1 MAIKSLD
8 NRLDQLA
15 KENASLDAY
24 SSEAAKAS
32 PLDDLSMQT
41 TSTPQE
47 FDEGVQVASLRGGI
61 KLGLEAV
68 KAATKKTTEPIV
80 REAATG
86 EKAIEEVKKAV
97 QATGKKVEEKP
108 VVDADAAPLA
118 GEVEAA
124 PVEVVAKETTV
135 PVTAEDKA
143 IAGLS
148 AKAAEKAAD
157 KPNFLDELVVK
168 WDELRQRDMSGNV
181 PGENDAV
188 FLSKSTE
195 VANDT
200 NALIEALAR
209 VGGTGKK
216 RITWQG
222 VERDID
228 QKGYGVD
235 FLDKLVSGK
244 LNVDPETAKRVANT
258 YVAAV
263 DQIEAAVGKIAKGIA
278 TPEEIVKT
286 EQAVQLAQ
294 IVTQASEGYITNISQ
309 SFGILRAIR
318 TPDVRISDLMTM
330 VGDQGDMQMFA
341 QAYMKTKSVQGRA
354 DLIKARAVGNKWEKV
369 FGVYVNTLLQNPGT
383 HVKNFLSNTIFLPYR
398 LTERVGAAGIGS
410 ARRMF
415 GLGEKDAYRLSEVSS
430 IVAATP
436 HAMLQGIRL
445 AGHAFTEG
453 VPKDWTDP
461 LKIARQQQRMELFNR
476 SGDGSLA
483 DLSLKALNM
492 VATMPGRAL
501 MTADQFFRTIN
512 QTHELT
518 AETTRLA
525 LNTYDEALAA
535 GKSAADAEALA
546 SEAIAKFVKDP
557 PPGIKE
563 QAEVGTFTQR
573 LEGTAGKIAQT
584 LQPDTPMKLLVR
596 SQLPFLSTPINIY
609 GEVVSRTPLELFSR
623 NLRADLKKGGTRESD
638 MALAKIGISSALMYQ
653 SSQWA
658 SQGVLTGSG
667 PGDRAKRAAM
677 ERQGWQAYSYVYDA
691 EDGVIDNMMR
701 LAIDKYPGKVTQGA
715 GDFEGKI
722 FISYQ
727 GLEPFG
733 ALLGMGADVFEF
745 AKYERDENEYSAV
758 VGGLVFGL
766 ANYMLEHPFLQG
778 VSNFASLIGGVV
790 PNKRENFIRIV
801 NGMTEMAGTAL
812 LTTAKMP
819 VQAIGLMA
827 NDRPDD
833 EAYRYAWRDHP
844 NLPAGIQGLA
854 DAFDRQRARTPGY
867 EALAV
872 WAGME
877 PLEVA
882 LNVWG
887 KEIIDDY
894 PMSPLRARK
903 GKYDPVDQ
911 ALDRQDISLP
921 NPSYNITVVDSET
934 GLSVKTK
941 LSDRERNKM
950 IRIAND
956 ELKLR
961 ERIGKILSQY
971 EKYNGVKR
979 IQYRALVEAEFSQ
992 VFDEAR
998 EKLIEESVYSGDIKN
1013 RAAEKAAALLEFEQ
1027 GR

>member
-1 MAIKSLD
+1 MAIKPID
-8 NRLDQLA
+8 QRLDQLA

-24 SSEAAKAS
+24 IGEASKAS
-32 PLDDLSMQT
+32 PLDDLSMDT

-47 FDEGVQVASLRGGI
+47 FDEGVQVAGLGSF
-61 KLGLEAV
+61 KLGLKAV
-68 KAATKKTTEPIV
+68 RAATKKTVEPIAKEV
-80 REAATG
+80 ATG
-86 EKAIEEVKKAV
+86 EKAAQEVKKAV
-97 QATGKKVEEKP
+97 EATGKKVKEEP
-108 VVDADAAPLA
+108 VADVAPLA
-118 GEVEAA
+118 DEVKAP
-124 PVEVVAKETTV
+124 PVEVATKETTV
-135 PVTAEDKA
+135 PVTAEDKS
-143 IAGLS
+143 IAQLS
-148 AKAAEKAAD
+148 AQAAEKAAE
-157 KPNFLDELVVK
+157 KPNFLDELVIK
-168 WDELRQRDMSGNV
+168 WDELRQKDMSRNV

-188 FLSKSTE
+188 FLSKNTE

-228 QKGYGVD
+228 QTGYGVD

-244 LNVDPETAKRVANT
+244 LNVDAETSKRVANT

-263 DQIEAAVGKIAKGIA
+263 DQIEASVEKIAKGTA
-278 TPEEIVKT
+278 TPEEIIKT

-294 IVTQASEGYITNISQ
+294 IVTQAAEGYITNLSQ
-309 SFGILRAIR
+309 SFGILRAVR
-318 TPDVRISDLMTM
+318 TPDVRISDLMDM
-330 VGDQGDMQMFA
+330 VGDQGDMQAFA
-341 QAYMKTKSVQGRA
+341 QAYIKTKSIQGRA

-398 LTERVGAAGIGS
+398 VTERLGAAGIGS
-410 ARRMF
+410 ARRML
-415 GLGEKDAYRLSEVSS
+415 GLGSKDAYRLQEVSS
-430 IVAATP
+430 IAIATP
-436 HAMLQGIRL
+436 HAMLQGLRM
-445 AGHAFTEG
+445 AGHALVEG

-483 DLSLKALNM
+483 DLSLKALNII
-492 VATMPGRAL
+492 ATMPGRSL
-501 MTADQFFRTIN
+501 MTADQFFRTVN
-512 QTHELT
+512 QAHELA

-535 GKSAADAEALA
+535 GKNATDAEALA

-557 PPGIKE
+557 PVSIKE

-573 LEGTAGKIAQT
+573 LEGTAGKVAQT
-584 LQPDTPMKLLVR
+584 LQPNTPIKLLVR

-609 GEVVSRTPLELFSR
+609 GEVVSRTPLALFSK
-623 NLRADLKKGGTRESD
+623 NLWTDIAKGGTRESD
-638 MALAKIGISSALMYQ
+638 MALTKIGISSALMYQ
-653 SSQWA
+653 ANQWA
-658 SQGVLTGSG
+658 SQGIITGSG
-667 PGDRAKRAAM
+667 PGERAKRAAM
-677 ERQGWQAYSYVYDA
+677 ERQGWQAYSYVFDN
-691 EDGVIDNMMR
+691 EGGVIDNLMR
-701 LAIDKYPGKVTQGA
+701 LAIDKYPGKISQGS

-722 FISYQ
+722 FISFQ

-733 ALLGMGADVFEF
+733 ALLGMGADMFEY
-745 AKYERDENEYSAV
+745 AKYEQDDDWFTAV
-758 VGGLVFGL
+758 SGGLIFGL

-790 PNKRENFIRIV
+790 PNKRENFVRIV
-801 NGMTEMAGTAL
+801 NGMTEMAASTMLTAG
-812 LTTAKMP
+812 KMP
-819 VQAIGLMA
+819 FQALGLMTS
-827 NDRPDD
+827 DRPD

-844 NLPAGIQGLA
+844 NLPAGIQGIA
-854 DAFDRQRARTPGY
+854 DAFDKQRARTPGY
-867 EALAV
+867 EALATFF
-872 WAGME
+872 GMQ

-887 KEIIDDY
+887 KERIDDY
-894 PMSPLRARK
+894 PMSPLRATK
-903 GKYDPVDQ
+903 GKYDPIDA

-921 NPSYNITVVDSET
+921 DPSYNITVLDPGT

-956 ELKLR
+956 ELRLR
-961 ERIGKILSQY
+961 EKIGKVLQQY
-971 EKYNGVKR
+971 EKYSGAER
-979 IQYRALVEAEFSQ
+979 IKYRTLVEAEFSS

-998 EKLIEESVYSGDIKN
+998 KLLIEQSIYSGDIKN
-1013 RAAEKAAALLEFEQ
+1013 RVAEKAAALLELEQ